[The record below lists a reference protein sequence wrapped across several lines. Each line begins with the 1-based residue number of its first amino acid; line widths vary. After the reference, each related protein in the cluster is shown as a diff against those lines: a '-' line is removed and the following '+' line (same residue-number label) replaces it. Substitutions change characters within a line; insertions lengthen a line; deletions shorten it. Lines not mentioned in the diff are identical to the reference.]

1 MSVSGYH
8 TPKNLS
14 LTEEWKANGTLQATC
29 WVMEGFALDG
39 QEMLMLVIGA
49 GNSHALGG
57 YYLSY

>member
-1 MSVSGYH
+1 MSVSRYH

-14 LTEEWKANGTLQATC
+14 LTEQWKANGTVQATC

-57 YYLSY
+57 